1 MHGDSATATE
11 GVVTYVVVA
20 LFLASLYCLVM
31 WCRDEWR
38 RFQWWSRNVYPF
50 LEPERGRR
58 TFPRCLP

>member
-1 MHGDSATATE
+1 M
-11 GVVTYVVVA
+11 TYVVVA
-20 LFLASLYCLVM
+20 LFLASLYCLAM

>member
-1 MHGDSATATE
+1 MTFLAITLT
-11 GVVTYVVVA
+11 
-20 LFLASLYCLVM
+20 LASLYCLVQ

-38 RFQWWSRNVYPF
+38 RYRDWERNVYPF